1 MSSLHIVYRHVHGM
15 HNHRSR
21 DPHKVRPP
29 WFSHESCFANLLDTI
44 AKSSHRTQV
53 SLSIVYDGTPDE
65 FESDFIKTV
74 LHNYPVS
81 PATAI
86 IVDAGSNLASWH
98 TAIDYALKANIQD
111 TDFIYFLENDYLHQ
125 YGWLEKFF
133 ELCESGIM
141 FDYASLYDHRDKY
154 FYSMYSDLVSKI
166 FSAPSHHW
174 RTTPST
180 CGSFL
185 VRRNTFAEDAAY
197 WARAVQDHFQ
207 FQDLFEHK
215 RRLLVSPIPGLS
227 THCMQGYLSPSIEW
241 EKLATGLS

>member
-1 MSSLHIVYRHVHGM
+1 MSV
-15 HNHRSR
+15 
-21 DPHKVRPP
+21 
-29 WFSHESCFANLLDTI
+29 
-44 AKSSHRTQV
+44 
-53 SLSIVYDGTPDE
+53 VYDGTPDE

-86 IVDAGSNLASWH
+86 IVSAGSNLASWH
-98 TAIDYALKANIQD
+98 AAIDYALKANIQD

-141 FDYASLYDHRDKY
+141 FDYVSLYDHRDKY

-185 VRRNTFAEDAAY
+185 VRRNTFSEDAAY
-197 WARAVQDHFQ
+197 WVRDVQDHFQ
-207 FQDLFEHK
+207 FQDLLEHK

-227 THCMQGYLSPSIEW
+227 THCMEGYLSPSIEW